1 MEEDYEVYEDS
12 VPVNAESGG
21 GEATY
26 SDTDSEYDVAVGA
39 DCVDGQEI
47 EETENSDTVIDS
59 ALDERLTA
67 IEETM
72 ANTTTYGTMGNYY
85 NSALGFTVFPTWD
98 VYQYF
103 VDIDAEG
110 FAWSETSNGHFV
122 PTDNL
127 ETYEAYI
134 ASQAETEEEPTEHE
148 VQSLESLQGMDEAL
162 QDIQT
167 TLATMQTEITAY
179 QTESLKLQ
187 QETLEYQKVTC
198 YSLIAICFFLA
209 LACGNMFANTFFN
222 RMRG

>member
-1 MEEDYEVYEDS
+1 MEEDYEVFDDS
-12 VPVNAESGG
+12 EPVDAESGE

-26 SDTDSEYDVAVGA
+26 SESESEYDVAVGA
-39 DCVDGQEI
+39 DCVDGQE
-47 EETENSDTVIDS
+47 EGENSDIANDS
-59 ALDERLTA
+59 ALEERLTA

-72 ANTTTYGTMGNYY
+72 ANTTTYGTMGDYY
-85 NSALGFTVFPTWD
+85 NSSLGFTVFPTWD

-103 VDIDAEG
+103 VDIDADG
-110 FAWSETSNGHFV
+110 SAWSVASNGHYV

-134 ASQAETEEEPTEHE
+134 ASQGETEEEPTEHE

-162 QDIQT
+162 QGIQT
-167 TLATMQTEITAY
+167 TLVTMQTEITAY
-179 QTESLKLQ
+179 HTESLKLQ
-187 QETLEYQKVTC
+187 QETLEHQKVTC